1 MTLKTDFLCRYC
13 TCNSKIVPFLWEL
26 EEEKS
31 LNNQPEHQHD
41 AGRIVVL
48 LPILQIFYN
57 AVDFFSNGI
66 FFFFLKDSL

>member
-48 LPILQIFYN
+48 LLPILQIFYN
-57 AVDFFSNGI
+57 AVDFFSNG
-66 FFFFLKDSL
+66 FFFFFKDSL